1 MSARGAVAQQQ
12 GVDEQMLEKVDHY
25 EDSDLAPEQRAALRL
40 ADAYLVAP
48 GAMSDAV
55 RAEVSA
61 LLTPAQGVEVVL
73 KLTGFSSD
81 KALVA
86 LGIDFDEVQTF
97 TMG

>member
-55 RAEVSA
+55 RAQVSA
-61 LLTPAQGVEVVL
+61 LLTPAQVVEVVL

>member
-12 GVDEQMLEKVDHY
+12 GVDEQMLDKVDHY
-25 EDSDLAPEQRAALRL
+25 EESDLSPEQRAALRL

-55 RAEVSA
+55 RADVAAHRAREPVVELV
-61 LLTPAQGVEVVL
+61 LLL
-73 KLTGFSSD
+73 MGFSSD

-86 LGIDFDEVQTF
+86 LGIDYDEVQTF
-97 TMG
+97 TM

>member
-61 LLTPAQGVEVVL
+61 LLTPAQVVEVVL

>member
-48 GAMSDAV
+48 GAIGDSV
-55 RAEVSA
+55 RVEVSDQ
-61 LLTPAQGVEVVL
+61 LTPAQVVEVVL